1 MLEGLIINS
10 GKASLAVSSLAV
22 YKKVHE
28 GENTNKIIIIIMIK
42 KRSEGR
48 SGQASAEEKLGDRH
62 EIE

>member
-28 GENTNKIIIIIMIK
+28 GENTNKIIIIIK

>member
-28 GENTNKIIIIIMIK
+28 GENTNKIIIMIK